1 MEPITSPDS
10 PATSKAGRARAT
22 CEDLENVPNEKV
34 AELLDGELFVSPR
47 PGGPHTKAA
56 SSLGV
61 LVGGPFGLGIGGPGG
76 WHILD
81 EPELRLGRPDDP
93 DVLVPDLAGW
103 RVARMPEVPVA
114 AHFKLAP
121 DWVCEVL
128 SDSTEAIDRYRK
140 LPIYRREGV
149 RHVWFVSPKNRSVEV
164 FRLTDPGWLLVAQYE
179 GDVTVRAEP
188 FDGVEISLAPMWLA
202 PSPASP

>member
-1 MEPITSPDS
+1 MTS
-10 PATSKAGRARAT
+10 AAGRARAT
-22 CEDLENVPNEKV
+22 YEDVENVPEGKV
-34 AELLDGELFVSPR
+34 AELIDGELIVSPR

-56 SSLGV
+56 STLGV

-81 EPELRLGRPDDP
+81 EPELHLGRPDAP

-103 RVARMPEVPVA
+103 RLHRMPQVPVG

-128 SDSTEAIDRYRK
+128 SEATEAVDRYRK
-140 LPIYRREGV
+140 LPLYRREGV
-149 RHVWFVSPKNRSVEV
+149 GHVWLVSPKNRSLEV
-164 FRLTDPGWLLVAQYE
+164 LRLTDQGWLLVAQHE
-179 GDVTVRAEP
+179 GNVTVRAEP
-188 FDGVEISLAPMWLA
+188 FDAVELTLAPLWLPPA
-202 PSPASP
+202 AASP